1 MTFTFTECFS
11 SDCGYC
17 SVCCRDKEG
26 IPFVSPFDDVFSN
39 TQDPEMKNII
49 TKVKRLKHG
58 NDRYGDIHLILKW
71 VMDVR
76 YHKVYIPLE
85 KRIQKVKND
94 IENDKKNNLL

>member
-17 SVCCRDKEG
+17 SVCCRGKEG

-49 TKVKRLKHG
+49 TKVKRL
-58 NDRYGDIHLILKW
+58 
-71 VMDVR
+71 
-76 YHKVYIPLE
+76 
-85 KRIQKVKND
+85 
-94 IENDKKNNLL
+94 